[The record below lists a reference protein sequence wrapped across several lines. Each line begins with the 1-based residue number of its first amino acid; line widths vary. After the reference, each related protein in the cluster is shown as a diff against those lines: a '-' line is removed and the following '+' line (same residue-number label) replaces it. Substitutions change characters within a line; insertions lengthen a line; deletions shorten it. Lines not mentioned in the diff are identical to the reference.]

1 MKISFFY
8 LSILLSIFSVNFTYS
23 DEYID
28 SLEKELKV
36 IENDTTKIEVLNIL
50 SQSYFNIDPQ
60 KGIEYA
66 TKSVAISKKLDRN
79 EDLADSYSMLG
90 LNYLVFG
97 DYQASADYYYKS
109 LLIYEE
115 LGSKSDI
122 ADCSG
127 NLGMLYSM
135 LEDNDKAVNYFD
147 RAYDIYKADGNEVGI
162 TNVLI
167 HKGNIYVNT
176 GTAARGIEFYLE
188 ALALSTKINDDVLHG
203 NVLGNLANAY
213 LEVGEL
219 DKALDYF
226 DQTYKKYSEL
236 GDQRQIVYT
245 LFNYSLLYHKKAQE
259 GNNNYFISKALDYA
273 LKAEYEAEKINLGEL
288 LYQIFEKLA
297 ELYKAKGNMNLAFDY
312 YQKFHEAKESLID
325 RQKAEEIGKIQA
337 RYELDKEQREE
348 EIRRETEERIRQ
360 EEIAYRNNIQYMA
373 ITIFIIILFVSIFL
387 IPRMKFSNLL
397 LDGIVLVTFLLFYEL
412 LLIIAE
418 PWVEDISN
426 NVPII
431 KLLIN
436 CSLALTFIPLRSLEM
451 KLRKK
456 YAKKR
461 ND

>member
-1 MKISFFY
+1 MKIRYIYFSIMIFIFLAYNSF
-8 LSILLSIFSVNFTYS
+8 S

-36 IENDTTKIEVLNIL
+36 IENDTTKIEIFNNL
-50 SQSYFNIDPQ
+50 SQSYFNVDPQ

-66 TKSVAISKKLDRN
+66 TKSVALSKKLDRN

-115 LGSKSDI
+115 LDSQTDI

-167 HKGNIYVNT
+167 HKGNINVNT
-176 GTAARGIEFYLE
+176 GMAAKGIEFYLE
-188 ALALSTKINDDVLHG
+188 ALDLSTKINDDFLHG

-213 LEVGEL
+213 LETGEL

-245 LFNYSLLYHKKAQE
+245 LFNYSILYHKKAQK
-259 GNNNYFISKALDYA
+259 GNNKYFISKALDYA
-273 LKAEYEAEKINLGEL
+273 HKAESSAEKISLGEL
-288 LYQIFEKLA
+288 SYQIYEKLA
-297 ELYKAKGNMNLAFDY
+297 QLYKEKGKLSKAYDY
-312 YQKFHEAKESLID
+312 FEKFHNAKESVID
-325 RQKAEEIGKIQA
+325 RNKAEEIGKIQA
-337 RYELDKEQREE
+337 KYELEKEQIEEDIKREA
-348 EIRRETEERIRQ
+348 EERKIQ
-360 EEIAYRNNIQYMA
+360 EELVYRNNIQYLSV
-373 ITIFIIILFVSIFL
+373 TLIIIVLFISIFL
-387 IPRMKFSNLL
+387 IPRMKYSNLL

-426 NVPII
+426 NVPIV

-436 CSLALTFIPLRSLEM
+436 CSLALTFIPIHRLEM
-451 KLRKK
+451 RLRKK
-456 YAKKR
+456 YSKKKQ
-461 ND
+461 N